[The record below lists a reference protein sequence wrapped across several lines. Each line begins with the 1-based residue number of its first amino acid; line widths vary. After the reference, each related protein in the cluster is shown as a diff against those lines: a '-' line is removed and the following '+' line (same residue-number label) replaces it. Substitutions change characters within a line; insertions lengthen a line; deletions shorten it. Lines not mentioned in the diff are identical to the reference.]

1 MSLPLDAADERN
13 RYCIQL
19 YHRTA
24 AQADLSGRRVL
35 EVGCGNGGGA
45 SYLTRT
51 MRPASYTGVD
61 LNQAGIAFCRKRHIV
76 PGLDFVRGDAQNLSF
91 PDESFDAVLNIESSA
106 NYTSLSRFLAEV
118 ARVLR
123 PGGHFLYAAVYGS
136 RVLPP
141 GSLR

>member
-51 MRPASYTGVD
+51 MRPAS
-61 LNQAGIAFCRKRHIV
+61 
-76 PGLDFVRGDAQNLSF
+76 
-91 PDESFDAVLNIESSA
+91 
-106 NYTSLSRFLAEV
+106 
-118 ARVLR
+118 
-123 PGGHFLYAAVYGS
+123 
-136 RVLPP
+136 
-141 GSLR
+141 